1 MAELAQE
8 RGRPEEDVDPV
19 DARLDGHPRV
29 VHVAADVR
37 EHLRLQRER
46 GDGAAVLERLW
57 RSDRRGQLD
66 VLDPELV
73 EELGHRD
80 LLGGREVRVRELLAL
95 AEGRVDDRKTL
106 DRHGYPPTHAGR
118 PPGSSE
124 K

>member
-1 MAELAQE
+1 
-8 RGRPEEDVDPV
+8 
-19 DARLDGHPRV
+19 
-29 VHVAADVR
+29 AADVR
-37 EHLRLQRER
+37 EHLRLQREG

-106 DRHGYPPTHAGR
+106 DRHGYPPTTRDGHRALQKNEK
-118 PPGSSE
+118 PGALPATELS
-124 K
+124 